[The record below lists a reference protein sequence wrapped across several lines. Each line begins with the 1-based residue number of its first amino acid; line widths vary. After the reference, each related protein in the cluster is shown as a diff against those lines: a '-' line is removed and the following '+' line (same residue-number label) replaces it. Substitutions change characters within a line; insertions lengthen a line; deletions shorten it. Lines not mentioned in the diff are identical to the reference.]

1 MKSKI
6 LAITVALALVLGMVF
21 AVAGPVAAAPLTWN
35 VAGTWGINFLE
46 GATVVSTYTITL
58 AQTGT
63 AISDTGMS
71 VIPPG
76 YTWTV
81 AGSISGNTVNLT
93 GTYTSGVTG
102 TISLNGTIAADGSMS
117 GNWSQVTTPGGSAN
131 GTWVSTSG
139 QATPIF
145 APITSSGSVQIQGE
159 MVAPTITLTAPGPFD
174 FGQFAEGLN
183 AANSQAGYVQ
193 FAPGSDQ
200 FATWALSAT
209 STAPYTAGEMYCS
222 ALNNFLSTQMAVSLD
237 GSNYA
242 YLSGGV
248 TTAPSTSANSTFY
261 LYAHQN
267 VTQADILVGSGTY
280 SIVVNLMA
288 TVTP

>member
-6 LAITVALALVLGMVF
+6 LAITVAFALVLGMVF

-117 GNWSQVTTPGGSAN
+117 GNWSQATTPGGSAN

-159 MVAPTITLTAPGPFD
+159 MVAPTIALTAPANFD
-174 FGQFAEGLN
+174 FGTFKVGDNFAESYPGSV
-183 AANSQAGYVQ
+183 AFV
-193 FAPGSDQ
+193 PGSDQ
-200 FATWALSAT
+200 NATWTMSASST
-209 STAPYTAGEMYCS
+209 SPYTAGEMY
-222 ALNNFLSTQMAVSLD
+222 STDTAQLLATPMEVSFD
-237 GSNYA
+237 NATWGS
-242 YLSGGV
+242 LPTGV
-248 TTAPSTSANSTFY
+248 TTPSTSNLNVSFN
-261 LYAHQN
+261 LYAYQKI
-267 VTQADILVGSGTY
+267 TTADVLNGSGTY
-280 SIVVNLMA
+280 FIVVNLMA

>member
-1 MKSKI
+1 MGPIRRNYEGKLRNAEKLNEKKI
-6 LAITVALALVLGMVF
+6 IRRKNEKIIILVTVLAL
-21 AVAGPVAAAPLTWN
+21 
-35 VAGTWGINFLE
+35 
-46 GATVVSTYTITL
+46 
-58 AQTGT
+58 
-63 AISDTGMS
+63 
-71 VIPPG
+71 
-76 YTWTV
+76 
-81 AGSISGNTVNLT
+81 
-93 GTYTSGVTG
+93 
-102 TISLNGTIAADGSMS
+102 IAALVVPMA
-117 GNWSQVTTPGGSAN
+117 VSAD
-131 GTWVSTSG
+131 
-139 QATPIF
+139 PIS
-145 APITSSGSVQIQGE
+145 SSGTVTVQGE